1 MDAVMSHMSGLL
13 SISVPISA
21 GVIPSGGSYWGLT
34 AKRDGSRPRAFQR
47 RYMRIRVRT
56 GMRKIQLARKKRT
69 VET

>member
-1 MDAVMSHMSGLL
+1 MSHISGLL

-21 GVIPSGGSYWGLT
+21 GVIPSGGLYCGGM

-47 RYMRIRVRT
+47 RYMTIKVTMGTRN
-56 GMRKIQLARKKRT
+56 IQLALKNRA